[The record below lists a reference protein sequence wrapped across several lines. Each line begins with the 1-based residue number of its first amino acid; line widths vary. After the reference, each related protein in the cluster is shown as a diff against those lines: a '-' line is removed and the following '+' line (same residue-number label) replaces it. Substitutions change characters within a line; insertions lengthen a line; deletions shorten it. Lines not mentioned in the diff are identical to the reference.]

1 MTDLDS
7 GSAVVEQAK
16 GAIMLRY
23 GVTSYESLAAMARWA
38 REAHVSIEDVAHAMV
53 KGICQGRVTPET
65 KGLVRWLEQRLRAG
79 IAEAPAAAAAAAAPA
94 TELRRRTV
102 TERIEPR
109 PARRSPDTAPATVPP
124 AETVI
129 PETRANTAAA
139 AAAVASRQWRYSS
152 AVHAARALRSS

>member
-1 MTDLDS
+1 MTDLSS

-38 REAHVSIEDVAHAMV
+38 REAHVSLEDVANAMV

-79 IAEAPAAAAAAAAPA
+79 IAEAPAAAAAAPA
-94 TELRRRTV
+94 TELRRRTI

-109 PARRSPDTAPATVPP
+109 TARRSTDRAPAAATP
-124 AETVI
+124 AAPAAPASPAAGTS
-129 PETRANTAAA
+129 TAAA
-139 AAAVASRQWRYSS
+139 AAARQWRYSS
-152 AVHAARALRSS
+152 AVHAARALRSP